1 MPTSPSQQ
9 NRLPRLAGSHCGLA
23 KPDRGEIAAR
33 RIQRL
38 AVLLDPAQQFAHR
51 AREAVVEPASLE
63 GGPRDAGFGVQFDR
77 LLAEVRP
84 PAGNRAARADDD
96 GGILRPIARVAVEY
110 QRGLP
115 AGERYERLREQW
127 R

>member
-1 MPTSPSQQ
+1 MPTTPSQQ
-9 NRLPRLAGSHCGLA
+9 NRLPRPAGSHRGLA

-38 AVLLDPAQQFAHR
+38 AVPLDRAQQFAHR

-63 GGPRDAGFGVQFDR
+63 GGPRDAGLRMEFDR

-84 PAGNRAARADDD
+84 AAGNRAARADDD
-96 GGILRPIARVAVEY
+96 GRILR
-110 QRGLP
+110 
-115 AGERYERLREQW
+115 
-127 R
+127 